1 MDNGSGTKVNIHFN
15 NGSLIEGFKVSSE
28 LTEPSTIYEQ
38 IMNHPESKKA
48 VLIKFGFGQLSPIK
62 VEKWFKSYNPPKYYE
77 FRKVANHRKVTDLH
91 TQAMTKDQRT
101 HLLNLE
107 EVFNDEKSR
116 NALLKLAEQ
125 NTKRNKDGL
134 TIIEK
139 HDPWRG

>member
-1 MDNGSGTKVNIHFN
+1 MTV
-15 NGSLIEGFKVSSE
+15 
-28 LTEPSTIYEQ
+28 YEK
-38 IMNHPESKKA
+38 IMSHPESKKA

-77 FRKVANHRKVTDLH
+77 FRKAANHRKVTDLH

-134 TIIEK
+134 TVIEK